1 MKRFILFIILFLPL
15 SAMAQTTSFSKLME
29 KYSTMQDC
37 TTIVMEKEMLRSMGV
52 ESGMDSVLVVS
63 VESKSLID
71 TFREDVALAT
81 KGFSVLMTVNSGG
94 EMVKIV
100 SRSEGGK
107 ISEMIV
113 LTISSEE
120 GVAIRVTGNN
130 LSLNEAISLI
140 DM

>member
-1 MKRFILFIILFLPL
+1 
-15 SAMAQTTSFSKLME
+15 MAQTTSFNKLME

>member
-1 MKRFILFIILFLPL
+1 
-15 SAMAQTTSFSKLME
+15 MAQTTSFNKLME

-52 ESGMDSVLVVS
+52 ESGMDSVFVVS

-113 LTISSEE
+113 LTISPEE

>member
-1 MKRFILFIILFLPL
+1 MKRFILFIILCLPL
-15 SAMAQTTSFSKLME
+15 SAMAQTTSFNKLME

-63 VESKSLID
+63 VESEGLID
-71 TFREDVALAT
+71 IFREDVALAT

>member
-1 MKRFILFIILFLPL
+1 
-15 SAMAQTTSFSKLME
+15 MAQTTSFNKLME

-52 ESGMDSVLVVS
+52 KSGMDSVLVVS

>member
-1 MKRFILFIILFLPL
+1 
-15 SAMAQTTSFSKLME
+15 MAQTTSFNKLME

-94 EMVKIV
+94 ELVKIV

-120 GVAIRVTGNN
+120 GVAIRITGNN

>member
-1 MKRFILFIILFLPL
+1 
-15 SAMAQTTSFSKLME
+15 MAQTTSFNKLME

-52 ESGMDSVLVVS
+52 VSGMDSVLVVS

>member
-1 MKRFILFIILFLPL
+1 
-15 SAMAQTTSFSKLME
+15 MAQTTSFNKLME

-113 LTISSEE
+113 LTISSDK

>member
-1 MKRFILFIILFLPL
+1 
-15 SAMAQTTSFSKLME
+15 MAQTTSFNKLIE

-63 VESKSLID
+63 VESEGLID

-94 EMVKIV
+94 ELVKIV

>member
-1 MKRFILFIILFLPL
+1 
-15 SAMAQTTSFSKLME
+15 MAQTTSFNKLME

-94 EMVKIV
+94 ELVKIV

>member
-1 MKRFILFIILFLPL
+1 MKRFILFIILCLPL
-15 SAMAQTTSFSKLME
+15 SAIAQTTSFNKLMD
-29 KYSTMQDC
+29 KYSSMQDC
-37 TTIVMEKEMLRSMGV
+37 TTIIMEQEMLRSMGV
-52 ESGMDSVLVVS
+52 TSGVDSVLVVS
-63 VESKSLID
+63 VESESLLD
-71 TFREDVALAT
+71 KFKEDVALAT
-81 KGFSVLMTVNSGG
+81 KGYSVMMTVNSGG

-113 LTISSEE
+113 LTISSDE

-130 LSLNEAISLI
+130 LSLSEAMTLI

>member
-1 MKRFILFIILFLPL
+1 MKRFILFIILCLPL
-15 SAMAQTTSFSKLME
+15 SAIAQTTSFNKLMD
-29 KYSTMQDC
+29 KYSSMQDC
-37 TTIVMEKEMLRSMGV
+37 TTIIMEQEMLRSMGV
-52 ESGMDSVLVVS
+52 TSGVDSVLVVS
-63 VESKSLID
+63 VESEVLLDK
-71 TFREDVALAT
+71 FKEDVALAT
-81 KGFSVLMTVNSGG
+81 KGYSVMMTVNSGG

-113 LTISSEE
+113 LTISSDE

-130 LSLNEAISLI
+130 LSLSEAMTLI

>member
-1 MKRFILFIILFLPL
+1 MKRFILFIILCLPL
-15 SAMAQTTSFSKLME
+15 SEMAQTTSFNKLMD

>member
-1 MKRFILFIILFLPL
+1 
-15 SAMAQTTSFSKLME
+15 MAQTTSFNKLME

-52 ESGMDSVLVVS
+52 ESGMDSVLVIS

-71 TFREDVALAT
+71 TFREDVVLAT
-81 KGFSVLMTVNSGG
+81 KGFSVLMAVNSGG

>member
-1 MKRFILFIILFLPL
+1 
-15 SAMAQTTSFSKLME
+15 MAQTTSFNKLME

-71 TFREDVALAT
+71 TFREDVALVT

-100 SRSEGGK
+100 SRSEGDK

>member
-1 MKRFILFIILFLPL
+1 
-15 SAMAQTTSFSKLME
+15 MAQTTSFNKLME

-63 VESKSLID
+63 VESESLID

-100 SRSEGGK
+100 SRSDGGK

>member
-1 MKRFILFIILFLPL
+1 
-15 SAMAQTTSFSKLME
+15 MAQTTSFNKLME

-94 EMVKIV
+94 EMVKVV

-107 ISEMIV
+107 INEMIV

>member
-1 MKRFILFIILFLPL
+1 
-15 SAMAQTTSFSKLME
+15 MAQTTSFNKLME

-63 VESKSLID
+63 VESEGLID

-107 ISEMIV
+107 ICEMIV

>member
-1 MKRFILFIILFLPL
+1 MKRFILFIILCLPL
-15 SAMAQTTSFSKLME
+15 SAMAQTASFNKLME

>member
-1 MKRFILFIILFLPL
+1 
-15 SAMAQTTSFSKLME
+15 MAQTTSFNKLME

-63 VESKSLID
+63 VESEGLID

-113 LTISSEE
+113 LTISSDK

>member
-1 MKRFILFIILFLPL
+1 
-15 SAMAQTTSFSKLME
+15 
-29 KYSTMQDC
+29 MQDC

-63 VESKSLID
+63 VESEGLID

>member
-1 MKRFILFIILFLPL
+1 
-15 SAMAQTTSFSKLME
+15 MAQTTSFNKLME

-107 ISEMIV
+107 INEMIV

>member
-1 MKRFILFIILFLPL
+1 MKRFILFIILCLPL

>member
-1 MKRFILFIILFLPL
+1 
-15 SAMAQTTSFSKLME
+15 
-29 KYSTMQDC
+29 
-37 TTIVMEKEMLRSMGV
+37 MEKEMLRSMGV

>member
-1 MKRFILFIILFLPL
+1 
-15 SAMAQTTSFSKLME
+15 MAQTTSFNKLME

-71 TFREDVALAT
+71 TFREDVTLAT

>member
-1 MKRFILFIILFLPL
+1 
-15 SAMAQTTSFSKLME
+15 MAQTMSFNKLMD

-37 TTIVMEKEMLRSMGV
+37 TTIIMEQEMLRSMGV
-52 ESGMDSVLVVS
+52 SSGMDSVLVVS

-71 TFREDVALAT
+71 EFKEDVMLAT
-81 KGFSVLMTVNSGG
+81 KGYSVMMTVNSGG
-94 EMVKIV
+94 DFVKIV

-113 LTISSEE
+113 LTISSDE

-130 LSLNEAISLI
+130 LSLNEAMTLI

>member
-1 MKRFILFIILFLPL
+1 
-15 SAMAQTTSFSKLME
+15 MAQTTSFNKLME

-52 ESGMDSVLVVS
+52 VSGMDSVLVVS
-63 VESKSLID
+63 VESEGLID

-100 SRSEGGK
+100 SRSEGSK

>member
-1 MKRFILFIILFLPL
+1 
-15 SAMAQTTSFSKLME
+15 MAQTTSFNKLME

-37 TTIVMEKEMLRSMGV
+37 TTIVIEKEMLRSMGV

-63 VESKSLID
+63 VESEGLID
-71 TFREDVALAT
+71 TFREDVTLAT
-81 KGFSVLMTVNSGG
+81 KGFNVLMTVNSGG

>member
-1 MKRFILFIILFLPL
+1 
-15 SAMAQTTSFSKLME
+15 MAQTTSFNKLME

-81 KGFSVLMTVNSGG
+81 KGFSVLLTVNSGG

-107 ISEMIV
+107 INEMIV

>member
-1 MKRFILFIILFLPL
+1 MKRFILFIILCLPL
-15 SAMAQTTSFSKLME
+15 SAIAQTTSFSKLME

-63 VESKSLID
+63 VESEGLID

-100 SRSEGGK
+100 SRSAGGK

>member
-1 MKRFILFIILFLPL
+1 
-15 SAMAQTTSFSKLME
+15 MAQTTSFNKLME

-71 TFREDVALAT
+71 TFREDVELAT

-100 SRSEGGK
+100 SRSEGDK

>member
-1 MKRFILFIILFLPL
+1 
-15 SAMAQTTSFSKLME
+15 MAQTTSFNKLMG

-37 TTIVMEKEMLRSMGV
+37 TTIIMEQEMLRSMGV
-52 ESGMDSVLVVS
+52 SSGVDSVLVVS
-63 VESKSLID
+63 VESESLLD
-71 TFREDVALAT
+71 KFKEDVALAT
-81 KGFSVLMTVNSGG
+81 KGYSVMMTVNSGG

-107 ISEMIV
+107 INEMIV
-113 LTISSEE
+113 LTISSDE

-130 LSLNEAISLI
+130 LSLNEAMTLI

>member
-1 MKRFILFIILFLPL
+1 
-15 SAMAQTTSFSKLME
+15 MAQTTSFNKLME

-100 SRSEGGK
+100 SRSAGGK
-107 ISEMIV
+107 INEMIV

-140 DM
+140 DI

>member
-1 MKRFILFIILFLPL
+1 
-15 SAMAQTTSFSKLME
+15 MAQTTSFNKLME

-71 TFREDVALAT
+71 TFREDVALAA

-100 SRSEGGK
+100 SRSKGGK

>member
-1 MKRFILFIILFLPL
+1 
-15 SAMAQTTSFSKLME
+15 MAQTTSFNKLME

-71 TFREDVALAT
+71 ALREDVALAT

>member
-1 MKRFILFIILFLPL
+1 
-15 SAMAQTTSFSKLME
+15 MAQTTSFNKLME

-37 TTIVMEKEMLRSMGV
+37 TTIVMEKEILRSMGV
-52 ESGMDSVLVVS
+52 KSGMDSVLVVS